1 MVALHQLSE
10 LKRALPDWVE
20 RPLSFLSQEVRA
32 RVATKPSLIILFHGI
47 GASGAQM
54 KPLASSWRG
63 ELPET
68 RFATPDAPFHRTS
81 RPGHLWFQV
90 DGNQLRPE
98 RLAEIRGAFDKTV
111 AEVISQE
118 GFQGQLER
126 VAFVGV
132 SQGAIVAMDAV
143 ASGRWKIGALV
154 GFSGLLAP
162 IPVSTVSKDTPIL
175 LVHGQNDHTIPPFAS
190 TLAASQF
197 QTAGFTVELK
207 IEPGVGHTISMTGAR
222 IGLDFLRTQLA

>member
-1 MVALHQLSE
+1 
-10 LKRALPDWVE
+10 
-20 RPLSFLSQEVRA
+20 
-32 RVATKPSLIILFHGI
+32 VATKPSLIILFHGI

-54 KPLASSWRG
+54 MPLASSWKA
-63 ELPET
+63 ELPDT
-68 RFATPDAPFHRTS
+68 RFATPDAPFHRSS
-81 RPGHLWFQV
+81 RPGNLWFQV

-98 RLAEIRGAFDKTV
+98 RLAEIRRAFDQTV
-111 AEVISQE
+111 EEAINRE
-118 GFQGQLER
+118 GFDGKLDR

-154 GFSGLLAP
+154 GFSGLLPP
-162 IPVSTVSKDTPIL
+162 IPVSAESKDTPIL
-175 LVHGQNDHTIPPFAS
+175 LVHGQNDRTIPPFAS

-222 IGLDFLRTQLA
+222 LGLDFLQTQLA